1 MTSHLLAFVAVFF
14 RHIANLRADRRGNV
28 AVMMG
33 FLFVPLLGAWGVA
46 FEVGNWYL
54 TTRAMQNAADS
65 AAVAAATNGS
75 SSYATEAAAV
85 AAQYGYVNGTNTVTV
100 TASNTAT
107 CPSGGNTCYSVTITS
122 TKSLLVSQVVGYGG
136 NATLNGAPAQKL
148 TSTAIATQS
157 TQQVPLCMLALGA
170 SGITEALT
178 GNGTPNA
185 NLAGCNIMSNTGANC
200 NGHNLQADHGL
211 AHTTDSGCGVDQVSN
226 VPTVNDPYYAL
237 HTLIPPNNCTTTY
250 PTNTY
255 PQEGSGPHPS
265 ADPRNQLSGSLNWSG
280 NQTFCG
286 DVQLT
291 GDVTINTPPAGGVL
305 VVENGQLDLN
315 GFNLITSNGSALTIV
330 FSGDNGSYTHSA
342 TNSSPHASTLNI
354 TAPNLLNTTPPTP
367 QPNWSG
373 VAMYQDP
380 SLTSGVDINYA
391 GNNPTWDIT
400 GLVYAPH
407 SSVIFSG
414 AVNKSSNGASCFVMV
429 ADNYTINGTG
439 SIFDTGGC
447 SSAGLIMPQAT
458 IPTRGQLVF

>member
-1 MTSHLLAFVAVFF
+1 MPVRIRYFF
-14 RHIANLRADRRGNV
+14 SALIHDLVRLRSDRRGNV

-33 FLFVPLLGAWGVA
+33 FLLAPLIGALGVA

-54 TTRAMQNAADS
+54 ITRAMQNAADS

-85 AAQYGYVNGTNTVTV
+85 AARYGYLNGTNNVTV

-122 TKSLLVSQVVGYGG
+122 EVSLLVSQVIGYGG
-136 NATLNGAPAQKL
+136 NTTLNGAPAQQL
-148 TSTAIATQS
+148 TSTAIASQS

-185 NLAGCNIMSNTGANC
+185 NLAGCNVMSNTGANC

-226 VPTVNDPYYAL
+226 VPIVPDPYSGLASN
-237 HTLIPPNNCTTTY
+237 IPANNCTSTY
-250 PTNTY
+250 HTNTY

-265 ADPRNQLSGSLNWSG
+265 ADPRNQLTGIYNWSG
-280 NQTFCG
+280 NQIFCG
-286 DVQLT
+286 DMQLT
-291 GDVTINTPPAGGVL
+291 GDVTINGSAVL

-315 GFNLITSNGSALTIV
+315 GHNLITSSGSALTIV

-342 TNSSPHASTLNI
+342 TNTSPHASTLNI
-354 TAPNLLNTTPPTP
+354 TAPIGTTAS
-367 QPNWSG
+367 PNVWSG

-380 SLTSGVDINYA
+380 ALTSGVDINYA

-447 SSAGLIMPQAT
+447 SSAGLVMPQAT
-458 IPTRGQLVF
+458 IPTRGQLVY

>member
-1 MTSHLLAFVAVFF
+1 MPVRFSFSALIHDLV
-14 RHIANLRADRRGNV
+14 RLRTDRRGNV

-33 FLFVPLLGAWGVA
+33 FLLVPLIGALGVA

-54 TTRAMQNAADS
+54 ITRAMQNAADS

-75 SSYATEAAAV
+75 TSYATEAAAV
-85 AAQYGYVNGTNTVTV
+85 AAQYGYSNGINNVTV

-122 TKSLLVSQVVGYGG
+122 QVALLVSQVIGYGG

-148 TSTAIATQS
+148 TSTAVATQS
-157 TQQVPLCMLALGA
+157 TIQVPLCMLALGA

-211 AHTTDSGCGVDQVSN
+211 AHTTDNGCGVDQISN
-226 VPTVNDPYYAL
+226 VPTVADPYSGFA
-237 HTLIPPNNCTTTY
+237 TNIPANNCPSTY
-250 PTNTY
+250 STNTY

-265 ADPRNQLSGSLNWSG
+265 ADPRNQLTGSYSWSG
-280 NQTFCG
+280 NQIFCG
-286 DVQLT
+286 DMQLT
-291 GDVTINTPPAGGVL
+291 GDVTINTPTAGAVL

-315 GFNLITSNGSALTIV
+315 GHNLFTANGSALTIV
-330 FSGDNGSYTHSA
+330 FSGTSGSYTHSA
-342 TNSSPHASTLNI
+342 TNTSSHASTLNI
-354 TAPNLLNTTPPTP
+354 TAPTSG
-367 QPNWSG
+367 NWSG
-373 VAMYQDP
+373 VAMYQNP
-380 SLTSGVDINYA
+380 SLTTGVDINYA
-391 GNNPTWDIT
+391 GNNPTWDVT

-407 SSVIFSG
+407 SSVTFSG

-429 ADNYTINGTG
+429 ADNFTINGTG

-447 SSAGLIMPQAT
+447 VSAGLTMPLAT
-458 IPTRGQLVF
+458 VPSRGQLVY

>member
-1 MTSHLLAFVAVFF
+1 MPVRVRFF
-14 RHIANLRADRRGNV
+14 FSGLIHDLVRLRSDRRGNV

-33 FLFVPLLGAWGVA
+33 FLFVPLLGALGVA

-54 TTRAMQNAADS
+54 ITRAMQNAADS

-75 SSYATEAAAV
+75 SSYATEAKAV
-85 AAQYGYVNGTNTVTV
+85 AASYGYVDGTNSVTV

-122 TKSLLVSQVVGYGG
+122 EVSLLVSQVIGYGG

-226 VPTVNDPYYAL
+226 VPTVTDPYSGL
-237 HTLIPPNNCTTTY
+237 VSNIPTNNCPSTY
-250 PTNTY
+250 STNTY

-265 ADPRNQLSGSLNWSG
+265 ADPRNRLTGSYSWSG
-280 NQTFCG
+280 NQIFCG
-286 DVQLT
+286 DMQLT
-291 GDVTINTPPAGGVL
+291 GDVTINAPSGAVL

-315 GFNLITSNGSALTIV
+315 GHNLITANGSYLTIV
-330 FSGDNGSYTHSA
+330 FSGDSGSYTHSA
-342 TNSSPHASTLNI
+342 TNTSSHAGTLNI
-354 TAPNLLNTTPPTP
+354 TAPIGTTSS
-367 QPNWSG
+367 PNVWSG
-373 VAMYQDP
+373 VAVYQDP
-380 SLTSGVDINYA
+380 RLTSGVDINYA

-407 SSVIFSG
+407 SSVTFSG

-429 ADNYTINGTG
+429 ADNFTINGTG

-447 SSAGLIMPQAT
+447 SSAGLTMPLAT
-458 IPTRGQLVF
+458 IPTRGQLVH